1 MISMGTT
8 ATLMGDLWHMP
19 DGNKFSDKNMLGE
32 RKDILCLL
40 MQQYVSTDVQP
51 VHEVGR
57 YSQEQN
63 TSNSGLLCSI
73 PVIILRYRQLS

>member
-1 MISMGTT
+1 MGTT

-19 DGNKFSDKNMLGE
+19 DGNKFSNKNMLGE
-32 RKDILCLL
+32 RKYICLL
-40 MQQYVSTDVQP
+40 MQQYVQP

-63 TSNSGLLCSI
+63 TSDSGLLCSV